1 MVFWHYE
8 DGSRG
13 LGKGYMQPYS
23 VHEEIK
29 TVDDLLALHDD
40 RFIIALYRRLLGR
53 EPDSIGHAG
62 YLRSLRRGD
71 AKLALVRDIVT
82 SDEGRSKLIDL
93 GGLDKAMKRYED
105 RTRSLFTRWRFRN
118 SADYG
123 RSKRAR
129 DARAQINQVFGFE
142 DRVSARLENI
152 ERMLDGIVDAVRM
165 GAFLP
170 VGESGPTTAKQAE
183 AIHAIHSRGLSV
195 RSSDLPGKDNRTIA
209 QLKI

>member
-1 MVFWHYE
+1 
-8 DGSRG
+8 
-13 LGKGYMQPYS
+13 MQSYS

-29 TVDDLLALHDD
+29 TIDDLLALHDD
-40 RFIIALYRRLLGR
+40 RFINALYRRLLGR

-62 YLRSLRRGD
+62 YLRGLRRGD

-82 SDEGRSKLIDL
+82 SDEGKSKVIDL

-118 SADYG
+118 SVDYG

-129 DARAQINQVFGFE
+129 DARAQMNQVLGFE
-142 DRVSARLENI
+142 DRVSARLESM
-152 ERMLDGIVDAVRM
+152 ERVLDGVVDALRT

-170 VGESGPTTAKQAE
+170 IGGSGPITAEQTE
-183 AIHAIHSRGLSV
+183 TIHAIRSRGLSA
-195 RSSDLPGKDNRTIA
+195 RSSDLPGKENRAIA
-209 QLKI
+209 RLKI

>member
-1 MVFWHYE
+1 
-8 DGSRG
+8 
-13 LGKGYMQPYS
+13 MQSYS

-29 TVDDLLALHDD
+29 TIDDLMALHDD
-40 RFIIALYRRLLGR
+40 RFITALYRRLLGR

-82 SDEGRSKLIDL
+82 SEEGKSKLIDL

-105 RTRSLFTRWRFRN
+105 RTRSLFTRWRFRH

-142 DRVSARLENI
+142 DRVSARLENM
-152 ERMLDGIVDAVRM
+152 ERMLDGVVDAFRT
-165 GAFLP
+165 GAFLS
-170 VGESGPTTAKQAE
+170 VGGIGSTTAEQAE
-183 AIHAIHSRGLSV
+183 AIHAIRSRGLSV
-195 RSSDLPGKDNRTIA
+195 RSSDLPGKENRTIA
-209 QLKI
+209 RLKI